1 MEKTCRRCEAVKP
14 VDQFHRNSGCADGHD
29 SICKACS
36 KLKTEAWRAAN
47 PGGHARIQSKYRA
60 ANREKVNTGHAK
72 WRKKHGLKYERARYS
87 RRQNDPAQYAVY
99 RSGQI
104 AAKNRRRAAG
114 PLTAPTVREILKC
127 PCAYCGGVADTIDHI
142 LPTSRGGT
150 NARKNLAPAC
160 MDCNRRKANRTPAE
174 WRAAERRAA

>member
-1 MEKTCRRCEAVKP
+1 MVKICRTCRAEKP
-14 VDQFHRNSGCADGHD
+14 VAQFHRHVRGAFGRD
-29 SICKACS
+29 SICKACNKS
-36 KLKTEAWRAAN
+36 RTLAWRVAH
-47 PGGHARIQSKYRA
+47 PGSHARIQSKYRN
-60 ANREKVNTGHAK
+60 ANREKINETNARWAAK
-72 WRKKHGLKYERARYS
+72 YGLAYERARYA
-87 RRQNDPAQYAVY
+87 RRQNDPAQYEVY

-114 PLTAPTVREILKC
+114 PLTASTVREILKD
-127 PCAYCGGVADTIDHI
+127 PCAYCGGLADTIDHV

-174 WRAAERRAA
+174 WRRAA